1 MTAPRRS
8 NSLAPSTVR
17 DARDETHFSPGAPSG
32 GLPGAV
38 DLRKLL
44 APLLRHRW
52 LLLGGTIACSIAAAA
67 FVRWE
72 LPQYRAT
79 ATIRLDDLRR
89 EVTVGIEAPEKASGP
104 MTNPVV
110 SEIQLLRSREL
121 IGTVVD
127 SLGLRLR
134 PDFRHMSVPTLKNA
148 RVSDAVR
155 PDTLELRFDRD
166 TVRVTGRHVRAQAPY
181 GQPLRSGGL
190 EFTVSERPTAETA
203 TWFVVSREAA
213 IDGVLDKMVV
223 YPRVFS
229 DVVDISYTGHRPTIV
244 RRVVNSV
251 VNGFV
256 SAGVE
261 SATAAARK
269 RREFLE
275 TQMRQN
281 DSLLSDADEQLIAFR
296 RHAQVFSTPARI
308 DQQQRA
314 VLDLDQ
320 RSAELKATRQS
331 YQSLLADVEAIRA
344 GKQRADALRSL
355 ASYPDLASNPAIATL
370 VQQLL
375 TQERVLDSLRTGPWR
390 SAATDPDVQR
400 TQALITDAQDNL
412 LGLVKGYVRSTDARA
427 NALDQVRNRATSS
440 LVALPAIDAE
450 DAKLARRVSTLA
462 NLNEYLRGEY
472 QKARIAEGAAI
483 GRAVVLDTAYT
494 PYEPVAQFRAV
505 KLIAGAVVGL
515 LLSMLAAAVL
525 EQRDTSI
532 RRREDLEG
540 STDIRVL
547 GVVPRLDSPP
557 TGRIPSSAGRS
568 PGFRGFARLKADA
581 PPEPAAVRQHPANV
595 LDAYRMLRV
604 NVNRQGLHGSPASIV
619 VTSAAPGD
627 GKTTIAANL
636 ALAYAREGRRVLLVD
651 CDLRRAAVH
660 RMFRVPRGPG
670 LAEVLGGSASLQS
683 SIQASGLSNFFVLTA
698 GEAQSDSGQL
708 LEGAAFREALA
719 QLRGAFDVLVIDS
732 APVLAVADAAVLSS
746 MVDGVLVVVRAGVT
760 DRFDVVEV
768 LRQLE
773 TAGAVV
779 LGTVINDPAGHLA
792 EQPYSYY
799 REYAAT

>member
-1 MTAPRRS
+1 VTAPRRD
-8 NSLAPSTVR
+8 NGRAHPALR
-17 DARDETHFSPGAPSG
+17 EARDESQFAPASSPGA
-32 GLPGAV
+32 LAGAV

-44 APLLRHRW
+44 APVLRHRW

-89 EVTVGIEAPEKASGP
+89 DVTVGIEAPEKASGP

-134 PDFRHMSVPTLKNA
+134 PDFRHMSVPTLKNTHVA
-148 RVSDAVR
+148 DAAA

-166 TVRVTGRHVRAQAPY
+166 TVRVTGRHINGKAPY
-181 GQPLRSGGL
+181 GQPIRSGGL
-190 EFTVSERPTAETA
+190 EFTVSERPPVETSK
-203 TWFVVSREAA
+203 WFVVSREAA
-213 IDGVLDKMVV
+213 IDAVLDKIVV

-244 RRVVNSV
+244 RRVVNNV

-320 RSAELKATRQS
+320 RSAELKATRQT
-331 YQSLLADVEAIRA
+331 YQSLLTDVEAIRN
-344 GKQRADALRSL
+344 GKARADALRSI

-400 TQALITDAQDNL
+400 TQALITDAQNNL
-412 LGLVKGYVRSTDARA
+412 LALVNGYVRSTDARA
-427 NALDQVRNRATSS
+427 GALDQVRNRATSS
-440 LVALPAIDAE
+440 LIALPAIDAE
-450 DAKLARRVSTLA
+450 DARLARRVSTLA

-494 PYEPVAQFRAV
+494 PYQPVAQFRSV
-505 KLIAGAVVGL
+505 KLIAGAMVGF

-532 RRREDLEG
+532 RRREDLES
-540 STDIRVL
+540 STDMRVL
-547 GVVPRLDSPP
+547 GVVPRLDTP
-557 TGRIPSSAGRS
+557 TARISNAAGRS
-568 PGFRGFARLKADA
+568 PGFRGFARLNGA
-581 PPEPAAVRQHPANV
+581 PAPEPATVRQHPANV

-670 LAEVLGGSASLQS
+670 LAEALGGTASLQTC
-683 SIQASGLSNFFVLTA
+683 IQASGLSNFFVLTA

-708 LEGAAFREALA
+708 LEGAAFRDAIA

-746 MVDGVLVVVRAGVT
+746 MVDGVIVVVRAGVT
-760 DRFDVVEV
+760 NRFDVVEV
-768 LRQLE
+768 LRQLD

-779 LGTVINDPAGHLA
+779 LGTVINDPAGHLV